1 MQIDLGNS
9 GTGGDLYFGWQQ
21 RVTANVP
28 QEKVFVTNKSG
39 GAEKAVF
46 DHTKG
51 FVLDLTSLKTGW
63 QQKETM
69 LWQWNQSTSQMMAS
83 PGADWSRGFSVFV
96 GLGKD
101 ADGQP
106 LNALWMQSGAGVWD
120 ALTHLAPQLAGAPS
134 PTQVPILKVAGVQDR
149 SHNSRTWCY
158 PLLTVT
164 NWIEKPASMSA
175 PAPVIDTG
183 VPVQPMP
190 APMPAMQQPAPM
202 PATPQPIAQPATGD
216 DADMFI

>member
-1 MQIDLGNS
+1 MQIDLGNNG

-21 RVTANVP
+21 RVTVNVP

-39 GAEKAVF
+39 GAEKTVF
-46 DHTKG
+46 DHNKG

-69 LWQWNQSTSQMMAS
+69 VWQWNQSTSQMMAR
-83 PGADWSRGFSVFV
+83 PGDDWSRGFSVFV

-175 PAPVIDTG
+175 PAPVIDIG
-183 VPVQPMP
+183 VQPVAP
-190 APMPAMQQPAPM
+190 ALVVV

>member
-21 RVTANVP
+21 RVTANLP

-175 PAPVIDTG
+175 PAPVIDIG
-183 VPVQPMP
+183 VQPVAPALTVVP
-190 APMPAMQQPAPM
+190 APVAA
-202 PATPQPIAQPATGD
+202 APQPIAQPATGD